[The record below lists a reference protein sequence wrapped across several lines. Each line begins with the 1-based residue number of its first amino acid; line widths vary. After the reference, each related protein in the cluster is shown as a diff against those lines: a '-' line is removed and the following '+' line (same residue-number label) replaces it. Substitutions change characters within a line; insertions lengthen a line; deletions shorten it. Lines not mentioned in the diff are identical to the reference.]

1 MNKKDTKKTT
11 RIFNP
16 YKHESIIRL
25 HDPVSGLEGY
35 IGIHNTALGPAL
47 GGTRIFPYKS
57 KKAALKDVCKLSR
70 AMTYKCAISGLKFGG
85 GKGVIIANPESPSI
99 KKVLRAYAEKIKK
112 LGGKFYTGEDVG
124 LNESE
129 VQYMLKFSP
138 FFIGKSHQAGDPSP
152 YAAFSAFNAI
162 QIALKYAC
170 KDPGLKHKRVAIKGV
185 GKTGSELAR
194 LLYKKGAVI
203 TVADID
209 QKKILELQKEL
220 PGIKIASVKEI
231 RELEGDIYSPCAMGD
246 DIDKKAAAK
255 MRVKIICGTANNQ
268 LASPEV
274 AEILHKRKILFIPDY
289 IANAGGLINVSAEL
303 WPGGYSKNKVLN
315 KITQLKKSLAEILR
329 LVKKTG
335 KNPSFIANNLA
346 HEFVAR
352 HA

>member
-1 MNKKDTKKTT
+1 MKKNTVKPFSK
-11 RIFNP
+11 
-16 YKHESIIRL
+16 KHECIIDL
-25 HDPVSGLEGY
+25 HDPKSGLDGF
-35 IGIHNTALGPAL
+35 IAIHNTQIGPAL
-47 GGTRIFPYKS
+47 GGTRIFPYKNKQS
-57 KKAALKDVCKLSR
+57 ALKDVRKLSE
-70 AMTYKCAISGLKFGG
+70 AMTYKCAVSGVKFGG
-85 GKGVIIANPESPSI
+85 GKGVIIADPNSP
-99 KKVLRAYAEKIKK
+99 KIKK
-112 LGGKFYTGEDVG
+112 ILRGYAAKIKQLKGKFYTGEDVG

-152 YAAFSAFNAI
+152 YAALSAFNAI
-162 QIALKYAC
+162 QIALKHTY
-170 KDPGLKHKRVAIKGV
+170 KNPGLKNKRVAIKGV

-194 LLYKKGAVI
+194 LLYKKGALI

-209 QKKILELQKEL
+209 KKKALELQKEL
-220 PGIKIASVKEI
+220 PRIKIVPVSKI
-231 RELEGDIYSPCAMGD
+231 RELEGDIYSPCALGG

-255 MRVKIICGTANNQ
+255 IRVKIICGTANNQ
-268 LASPEV
+268 LAGPEV
-274 AEILHKRKILFIPDY
+274 AETLHKRKILFIPDY

-315 KITQLKKSLAEILR
+315 KIAQLKKSLAEVLR

-335 KNPSFIANNLA
+335 KTPSFIANNLA